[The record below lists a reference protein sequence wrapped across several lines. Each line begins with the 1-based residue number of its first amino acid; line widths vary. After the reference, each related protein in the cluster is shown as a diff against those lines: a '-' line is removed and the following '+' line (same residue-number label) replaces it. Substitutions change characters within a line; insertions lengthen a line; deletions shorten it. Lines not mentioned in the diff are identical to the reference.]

1 MVYLQITL
9 DVAAQ
14 NRSAAAAVYTKY
26 KEPFLS
32 QVKGARSKDL
42 LVRDE
47 DVQVLHGFDT
57 TENAQSY
64 LSSKLFNDDVVT
76 GLKPLLQSSPN
87 VRIYQVA

>member
-9 DVAAQ
+9 NVVDK
-14 NRSAAAAVYTKY
+14 NRSAAAAVYTKF
-26 KEPFLS
+26 KEPFLA

-57 TENAQSY
+57 VENAKAY
-64 LSSKLFNDDVVT
+64 LGSKLFNDDIVVA
-76 GLKPLLQSSPN
+76 LKPLLQSSPE
-87 VRIYQVA
+87 VRIYHAA